1 VKACSDEMNQKQ
13 FNVSHLL

>member
-1 VKACSDEMNQKQ
+1 MNQKQ